1 MKATSN
7 ATATINFNVCFAGLI
22 TWFCVPGNMCCI
34 LNLFEHFF
42 RHTRQIVFQYTFSAK
57 KIHALHTI
65 DRKCLFNSICCYR
78 GCLYIKLR
86 KIVTENPVWL
96 SVNKSVK
103 HFFLRLWFRCSSLY
117 CKCKFTIL
125 RKVASKHIA
134 TCPTIYVFT
143 DICLKYL
150 HSLLIKSNRKQKYG
164 QNWNQFNR
172 KIKQITA
179 AVVFNIHDWLFGGF
193 LIVILRFNNSNSDN
207 QYSIK

>member
-1 MKATSN
+1 MIFIITYPGLKATSN

-103 HFFLRLWFRCSSLY
+103 HFFFEIMIQMQQFVLQMQVYDFKKSCQQAHSNLPNY
-117 CKCKFTIL
+117 
-125 RKVASKHIA
+125 
-134 TCPTIYVFT
+134 
-143 DICLKYL
+143 ICFY
-150 HSLLIKSNRKQKYG
+150 
-164 QNWNQFNR
+164 
-172 KIKQITA
+172 
-179 AVVFNIHDWLFGGF
+179 
-193 LIVILRFNNSNSDN
+193 
-207 QYSIK
+207 